1 MDDTQGLLS
10 VIVPVYNAETT
21 LRQCVDS
28 ILVQEYK
35 DFELLL
41 IDDGSQDGSPAICD
55 EYAKQDVRVTVYH
68 KENGGV
74 SSARNVGLDKAKGE
88 WITFI
93 DSDDEVSSDYLSD
106 IEERY
111 EDVIFKSY
119 KKILENNFIE
129 DLCFSNEQRTTLPSF
144 IHSHLTSSL
153 LRAPW
158 AKFYKKSV
166 IGYLRFL
173 TNMKIGEDAWFVFN
187 YLARCKTFALSNQ
200 GTYFVS
206 VDERPDD
213 VKYAIT
219 VDYAVQSLNYLKD
232 AYNQLVQVH
241 GIQKA
246 KFLEYIGYF
255 KRISKSDW
263 ISDKKKWY
271 SNQQIK
277 YLYDY
282 VWSDLSLFQKVR
294 FKLAKIIKK

>member
-1 MDDTQGLLS
+1 MSKIS
-10 VIVPVYNAETT
+10 VIVPIYNAESTIK
-21 LRQCVDS
+21 QCVDS
-28 ILVQEYK
+28 ILSLDYK

-41 IDDGSQDGSPAICD
+41 IDDGSQDGSLAICD

-74 SSARNVGLDKAKGE
+74 SSARNVGLDKAQGE

-158 AKFYKKSV
+158 AKIYKKSIV
-166 IGYLRFL
+166 CNLRFP
-173 TNMKIGEDAWFVFN
+173 TDMKIGEDAWFVFN
-187 YLARCKTFALSNQ
+187 YLSRCKTFALSHQ
-200 GTYFVS
+200 GTYIVR

-213 VKYAIT
+213 VKYAIS
-219 VDYAVQSLNYLKD
+219 VEYAVQSLNYLKE
-232 AYNQLVQVH
+232 AYRQLVQAY
-241 GIQKA
+241 GIQKV
-246 KFLEYIGYF
+246 KFLDYIGYF

-263 ISDKKKWY
+263 ESDKSKWY
-271 SNQQIK
+271 SNPQIK
-277 YLYDY
+277 SLYDY
-282 VWSDLSLFQKVR
+282 VWSDLSVKQKLR
-294 FKLAKIIKK
+294 LRIARLLKR

>member
-74 SSARNVGLDKAKGE
+74 SSARNLGLDYANGD

-93 DSDDEVSSDYLSD
+93 DADDEVSNGYLSD
-106 IEERY
+106 ISRHS
-111 EDVIFKSY
+111 EDVIIKGY
-119 KKILENNFIE
+119 KKRFGKTIIE
-129 DLCFSNEQRTTLPSF
+129 SLSTQDIITNSF
-144 IHSHLTSSL
+144 LDFVSSYITSSL

-158 AKFYKKSV
+158 AKFFRKTL
-166 IGYLRFL
+166 IDNLRFL
-173 TNMKIGEDAWFVFN
+173 TDMKIGEDAWFVFN

-277 YLYDY
+277 SLYDY
-282 VWSDLSLFQKVR
+282 VWSDLSVKQKLR
-294 FKLAKIIKK
+294 LIIARLLKR